1 IISINGANG
10 GSGAP
15 SIVQTALRIESHLSG
30 PLLTQYN
37 EQEPGLQDAVAYWK
51 VVGRGSISQ
60 YAQPGNLQ
68 CAMFVAT
75 VYAMAGHP
83 LPQVYNAVDFWAGY
97 KNRQGWQEIPV
108 GSGLPLPGDLMVW
121 SGGAPEAGYPNGI
134 GHVVIVVAVLPP
146 GGNT

>member
-1 IISINGANG
+1 MKRPVSVPLNLKVLAQITGGLILASLLDRQGIISINGANG

-75 VYAMAGHP
+75 VYAM
-83 LPQVYNAVDFWAGY
+83 
-97 KNRQGWQEIPV
+97 
-108 GSGLPLPGDLMVW
+108 
-121 SGGAPEAGYPNGI
+121 
-134 GHVVIVVAVLPP
+134 
-146 GGNT
+146 